1 MLHRVTRHVYK
12 DDRSDRIR
20 FRTKNSIEPIFV
32 PSPTTLKASMEK
44 TMEEKFY
51 FRYHDDLV
59 STNPEVTCAS
69 SLILFG

>member
-1 MLHRVTRHVYK
+1 MLHPITRHVHK

-32 PSPTTLKASMEK
+32 PSPTTLKASTGK
-44 TMEEKFY
+44 NVEEKFC

-59 STNPEVTCAS
+59 STTLEGACAS